1 MHRYGRKN
9 CRTYIFR
16 ITTFDSHPNSKNIR
30 RRIVPPSITFK
41 NIQRRFNRANR
52 IGSTIGWYSWI
63 TNWLSLNRDPYPH
76 VFVEYII
83 KHKNQTRLPTTSITD
98 VSRMWSRVSIDARYV
113 RLPFNQTII
122 NLSDKATFKTHH
134 ALAIYRTL
142 KLIDQ
147 LRCFAW
153 IHIEAK
159 CIWQIFVWQIL
170 YSFFFFSWNIFS
182 KLRHVTGTS
191 NAC

>member
-1 MHRYGRKN
+1 MAEKN
-9 CRTYIFR
+9 CTRTYIFR

-52 IGSTIGWYSWI
+52 IGSTIEWYSWI

-83 KHKNQTRLPTTSITD
+83 KRKNQTRLPTTSITD

-159 CIWQIFVWQIL
+159 CIWTDICLANIVL
-170 YSFFFFSWNIFS
+170 VFFLFMKYFFQTSSRN
-182 KLRHVTGTS
+182 RHE
-191 NAC
+191 

>member
-9 CRTYIFR
+9 CIRTYIFR

-159 CIWQIFVWQIL
+159 CIWTDICLANIVL
-170 YSFFFFSWNIFS
+170 VFFLFMKYFFQTSPRN
-182 KLRHVTGTS
+182 RHE
-191 NAC
+191 

>member
-9 CRTYIFR
+9 CIRTYIFR
-16 ITTFDSHPNSKNIR
+16 ITTFDSHSNSKNIR

-83 KHKNQTRLPTTSITD
+83 KRKNQTRLPTTSITD

-159 CIWQIFVWQIL
+159 CIWTDICLANIVL
-170 YSFFFFSWNIFS
+170 VFFLFMKYFFQTSSRN
-182 KLRHVTGTS
+182 RHE
-191 NAC
+191 